1 MNGVAKNQE
10 ELLGLKKTKR
20 KKQKTSPPSLSAGA
34 SGKPRVNSD
43 HKPGHSEPWGP
54 VQPGGFCEQE
64 TTSPPALE

>member
-10 ELLGLKKTKR
+10 ELLGLKTTTEKN
-20 KKQKTSPPSLSAGA
+20 PFLLPSLLELWEAQS
-34 SGKPRVNSD
+34 KQRPKTRTL
-43 HKPGHSEPWGP
+43 SEPWGP